1 MPTLVAKI
9 LLKLKGINWV
19 KVFLVFGVIALAC
32 WLIATIYNKGYSSGS
47 SAIQAEWNADKAVQ
61 QKALFDASEKL
72 RLQEQRHRQESDKIS
87 YDISQANLQHETV
100 VAGLDAEYDRRLL
113 VSEQRASLYQS
124 QAEAGAAQ
132 CRSLAS
138 HAAELDRSLEEG
150 RRLVQEFRSTLELRD
165 SQLRALGEQILSDR
179 RILGDDD

>member
-9 LLKLKGINWV
+9 LLKLKGVNWV
-19 KVFLVFGVIALAC
+19 KVFIVFGVIALAC
-32 WLIATIYNKGYSSGS
+32 WIIATIYNKGYSSGS
-47 SAIQAEWNADKAVQ
+47 SAVQADWNKDKAVQ
-61 QKALFDASEKL
+61 QEALFQASEKL
-72 RLQEQRHRQESDKIS
+72 RLQEQRHRQESQ
-87 YDISQANLQHETV
+87 DISHDIAEATSHYETI
-100 VAGLDAEYDRRLL
+100 VASLNDEYGRRLL

-150 RRLVQEFRSTLELRD
+150 RRLVQEFGSTLELRD
-165 SQLRALGEQILSDR
+165 SQLRALGAQILADR
-179 RILGDDD
+179 KVIEDND